1 MRSGFFNSD
10 IIGYN
15 DNEMPIF
22 DRAEDA
28 EFFAKF
34 FKSFFTNGVYPNPS
48 TNLQV
53 IIQEGM
59 NVKVLPGLCLIE
71 GYFGWEDT
79 ERVLAIQASES
90 LDRIDRVVLRLNLAD
105 RVIDLYVKKGVAAT
119 NPVAPDITRPLP
131 DQGGDIFELGVADI
145 FVAKNSISITQQR
158 ITDLRLNKN
167 LCGIV
172 TQTVTGVDTTTL
184 FTQLQSQITEN
195 MSLIQSALDETLAGD
210 ILSKL
215 TKDMNTLVVPS
226 NAVWT
231 QLTTSTA
238 STEELENDPSLTNS
252 WYTDALFACDASDYI
267 ELQSNVPTGELGL
280 AFYNRSLA
288 NAVRLYAGANLTG
301 NELKFMIV
309 SKRKRN
315 GVA

>member
-10 IIGYN
+10 ITGYTS
-15 DNEMPIF
+15 EGIPIF

-28 EFFAKF
+28 EFYAKF
-34 FKSFFTNGVYPNPS
+34 YKTLFSNGVYPNPS
-48 TNLQV
+48 TNFQIV
-53 IIQEGM
+53 INDGM
-59 NVKVLPGLCLIE
+59 TVKALPGLCYIE
-71 GYFGWEDT
+71 GYFGWEDV
-79 ERVLAIQASES
+79 ERVLTVQASES
-90 LDRIDRVVLRLNLAD
+90 LDRIDRIVLRLNLATRD
-105 RVIDLYVKKGVAAT
+105 IDLYVVKGTAAAV
-119 NPVAPDITRPLP
+119 PVAPVLERPQP
-131 DQGGDIFELGVADI
+131 NQGGDIYELGIADLFI
-145 FVAKNSISITQQR
+145 AKNTTSITQQR
-158 ITDLRLNKN
+158 ITDTRMNKD

-172 TQTVTGVDTTTL
+172 VNLIDSIDTTTL
-184 FTQLQSQITEN
+184 FAQLQSQITEN

-226 NAVWT
+226 SAVWT

-238 STEELENDPSLTNS
+238 SAEELETDPELTNS
-252 WYTDALFACDASDYI
+252 WYTDVLFNCTENDFID
-267 ELQSNVPTGELGL
+267 LLPNVPTGELGL
-280 AFYNRSLA
+280 AFYNRSMV

-301 NELKFMIV
+301 NELKFMVV